1 MGLVGGIVGS
11 IASSVDPSNKRPD
24 AAHPFIAPGPTDQRG
39 PCPGLNTLANHGA
52 FHCVT
57 LYLTVGPNTDHEISG
72 YISRDGIVTAGEV
85 IQATSEGFNMAADLS
100 GLLVLVAVAFT
111 GNLATEKFSIGGE
124 DSRTYSAT
132 GIGSKEAGRQFGL
145 DGHSRCEGDISA
157 TREDFFLN
165 NGLVVHRTRVLDKPG
180 ADALT
185 IVTTTRASA
194 LVSLASQS

>member
-1 MGLVGGIVGS
+1 
-11 IASSVDPSNKRPD
+11 
-24 AAHPFIAPGPTDQRG
+24 
-39 PCPGLNTLANHGA
+39 
-52 FHCVT
+52 VT
-57 LYLTVGPNTDHEISG
+57 LYLTVAPNTDHEISG
-72 YISRDGIVTAGEV
+72 YISRNGIVTAGEV

-165 NGLVVHRTRVLDKPG
+165 NGLVVHRTRVLDKRG

-194 LVSLASQS
+194 LVSLASQSWLLPTTDSIVSRSPTSSTPRMPTCLWPRTLVCSSTDTLSS